1 MDIIKTNGKG
11 SLIVISGPTCAGKG
25 TICRELLSRNNNI
38 WRSISYT
45 SRPMRGNEV
54 NGVDYYFVTKEEFE
68 EKINNG
74 EMLEYAQVHYND
86 YYGTPKSHINEKI
99 DQGIDVILEI
109 DIQGAIQIK
118 EKVSEAIFIFIL
130 APSMEEIRN
139 RLIKR
144 GFENNEQMIER
155 FKTAYREINEL
166 TKYNYVVVNDDLD
179 EAVKKVESIIISE
192 KCRVDRIED
201 VYLSNEEEV
210 IHELLVDKNFKN
222 EEINFLI

>member
-1 MDIIKTNGKG
+1 MNIIKTNGKG

-25 TICRELLSRNNNI
+25 TICRELLKKNNNI

-45 SRPMRGNEV
+45 SRPIRGNEV
-54 NGVDYYFVTKEEFE
+54 DGVDYYFVTKEEFE
-68 EKINNG
+68 KKINDG

-86 YYGTPKSHINEKI
+86 YYGTPKSHIKEKL
-99 DQGIDVILEI
+99 DAGIDVILEI

-130 APSMEEIRN
+130 APSMEEIKN

-144 GFENNEQMIER
+144 GFENNDQMIER

-179 EAVKKVESIIISE
+179 DAVRKVESIIISE

-210 IHELLVDKNFKN
+210 IHELLVDKDLKN
-222 EEINFLI
+222 EEIDI

>member
-25 TICRELLSRNNNI
+25 TICKKLLELNKNI

-54 NGVDYYFVTKEEFE
+54 NGVDYFFVTKEEFE
-68 EKINNG
+68 NKINNG
-74 EMLEYAQVHYND
+74 EMLEYAQVHYSD
-86 YYGTPKSHINEKI
+86 YYGTPREHIKEKL
-99 DQGIDVILEI
+99 DSGIDVLLEI
-109 DIQGAIQIK
+109 DIQGALQIK
-118 EKVSEAIFIFIL
+118 EKVKEAIFIFIL

-166 TKYNYVVVNDDLD
+166 TKYNYVVVNDDLN
-179 EAVKKVESIIISE
+179 EAVSKVNSIITSE
-192 KCRVDRIED
+192 KCRVDRIEN

-210 IHELLVDKNFKN
+210 IHELLVGKNLKN
-222 EEINFLI
+222 EDINL

>member
-1 MDIIKTNGKG
+1 MNIIKTNGKG

-25 TICRELLSRNNNI
+25 TICRELLKKNNNI

-45 SRPMRGNEV
+45 SRPIRGNEV
-54 NGVDYYFVTKEEFE
+54 DGVDYYFVTKEEFE
-68 EKINNG
+68 KKINDG

-86 YYGTPKSHINEKI
+86 YYGTPKSHIKEKL
-99 DQGIDVILEI
+99 DAGIDVILEI

-130 APSMEEIRN
+130 APSMEEIKN

-144 GFENNEQMIER
+144 GFENNDQMIER

-166 TKYNYVVVNDDLD
+166 TKYNYVVVNDVLD
-179 EAVKKVESIIISE
+179 EAVTKVNSIIISE

-210 IHELLVDKNFKN
+210 IHELLVDKDLKN
-222 EEINFLI
+222 EEIDI

>member
-45 SRPMRGNEV
+45 SRPIRGNEV
-54 NGVDYYFVTKEEFE
+54 DGVDYYFVTKEEFE

-86 YYGTPKSHINEKI
+86 YYGTPKSHIKEKL

-222 EEINFLI
+222 EEINF

>member
-1 MDIIKTNGKG
+1 MDIVKTNGRG

-45 SRPMRGNEV
+45 SRPIRGNEV

-68 EKINNG
+68 EKIQNG

-86 YYGTPKSHINEKI
+86 YYGTPKSHIKEKL
-99 DQGIDVILEI
+99 DAGIDVILEI

-118 EKVSEAIFIFIL
+118 EKVNEAIFIFIL

-144 GFENNEQMIER
+144 GFENNDQMIER

-166 TKYNYVVVNDDLD
+166 TKYNYVVVNDVLED
-179 EAVKKVESIIISE
+179 AVKKVESIIISE

-210 IHELLVDKNFKN
+210 IHELLVDKNLKN
-222 EEINFLI
+222 GEIDI

>member
-1 MDIIKTNGKG
+1 MDIIKTSGKG

-25 TICRELLSRNNNI
+25 TICKELLKINKNI
-38 WRSISYT
+38 WHSISYT

-54 NGVDYYFVTKEEFE
+54 NGVDYYFVSKEEFE
-68 EKINNG
+68 NKINNG

-86 YYGTPKSHINEKI
+86 YYGTPREHIKEKL
-99 DQGIDVILEI
+99 DAGIDVLLEI

-118 EKVSEAIFIFIL
+118 EQVKEAIFIFIL
-130 APSMEEIRN
+130 APSMEEIKN

-144 GFENNEQMIER
+144 GFENNDQMIER

-166 TKYNYVVVNDDLD
+166 TKYNYVVVNDVLED
-179 EAVKKVESIIISE
+179 AVNKVNSIIISE

-210 IHELLVDKNFKN
+210 IHELLVDKKLKN
-222 EEINFLI
+222 EEINL

>member
-45 SRPMRGNEV
+45 SRPIRGNEV
-54 NGVDYYFVTKEEFE
+54 DGVDYYFVTKEEFE

-86 YYGTPKSHINEKI
+86 YYGTPKSHIKEKL

-210 IHELLVDKNFKN
+210 IHEFLVNKNLKN
-222 EEINFLI
+222 ENINL

>member
-1 MDIIKTNGKG
+1 MNIIKTNGKG

-25 TICRELLSRNNNI
+25 TICKELLKINKNI

-45 SRPMRGNEV
+45 SRPIRGNEV
-54 NGVDYYFVTKEEFE
+54 DGVDYFFVTKEEFE
-68 EKINNG
+68 NKIKNG

-86 YYGTPKSHINEKI
+86 YYGTPREHIKEKL
-99 DQGIDVILEI
+99 DSGIDVILEI

-118 EKVSEAIFIFIL
+118 EKVKEAIFIFIL

-144 GFENNEQMIER
+144 GYENNDQMIER

-166 TKYNYVVVNDDLD
+166 TKYNYVVVNDDLN
-179 EAVKKVESIIISE
+179 EAVNKVNSIIISE

-210 IHELLVDKNFKN
+210 IHEFLVDKDLKN
-222 EEINFLI
+222 EDINI

>member
-1 MDIIKTNGKG
+1 MNIIKTNGKG

-25 TICRELLSRNNNI
+25 TICKELLKINKNI

-45 SRPMRGNEV
+45 SRPMRGKEV
-54 NGVDYYFVTKEEFE
+54 DGVDYYFVTKEEFE
-68 EKINNG
+68 EKIKND

-86 YYGTPKSHINEKI
+86 YYGTPRSHIKEKLES
-99 DQGIDVILEI
+99 GMDVLLEI

-118 EKVSEAIFIFIL
+118 EKVKEAIFIFIL

-144 GFENNEQMIER
+144 GYENNEQMIER

-179 EAVKKVESIIISE
+179 EAVNKVNSIIISE
-192 KCRVDRIED
+192 KCRVDRIEE

-210 IHELLVDKNFKN
+210 IHELLVDKDLKN
-222 EEINFLI
+222 EEINI

>member
-1 MDIIKTNGKG
+1 MDIVKTNGRG

-45 SRPMRGNEV
+45 SRPIRGNEV

-68 EKINNG
+68 EKIQNG

-86 YYGTPKSHINEKI
+86 YYGTPKSHIKEKL
-99 DQGIDVILEI
+99 DAGIDVILEI

-118 EKVSEAIFIFIL
+118 EKVNEAIFIFIL

-144 GFENNEQMIER
+144 GFENNDQMIER

-166 TKYNYVVVNDDLD
+166 TKYNYVVVNDVLED
-179 EAVKKVESIIISE
+179 AVKKVESIIISE

-210 IHELLVDKNFKN
+210 IHELLVDKNLKN
-222 EEINFLI
+222 EEIDI

>member
-54 NGVDYYFVTKEEFE
+54 DGVDYYFVTKEEFE

-86 YYGTPKSHINEKI
+86 YYGTPKSHIKEKL
-99 DQGIDVILEI
+99 DQGIDVILERYTSSI
-109 DIQGAIQIK
+109 LSTRHF
-118 EKVSEAIFIFIL
+118 SE
-130 APSMEEIRN
+130 
-139 RLIKR
+139 
-144 GFENNEQMIER
+144 
-155 FKTAYREINEL
+155 
-166 TKYNYVVVNDDLD
+166 
-179 EAVKKVESIIISE
+179 IIIDST
-192 KCRVDRIED
+192 
-201 VYLSNEEEV
+201 
-210 IHELLVDKNFKN
+210 
-222 EEINFLI
+222 FLTASSKSSLTTT

>member
-1 MDIIKTNGKG
+1 MDIIKTKSKG

-25 TICRELLSRNNNI
+25 TICKELLKINKNI
-38 WRSISYT
+38 WPSISYT
-45 SRPMRGNEV
+45 SRPKRDYET
-54 NGVDYYFVTKEEFE
+54 NGKEYFFVSKEEFE
-68 EKINNG
+68 KKIENG

-86 YYGTPKSHINEKI
+86 YYGTPKSHIKEKL
-99 DQGIDVILEI
+99 DAGIDVLLEI

-144 GFENNEQMIER
+144 GCENEDQMIER

-166 TKYNYVVVNDDLD
+166 TKYNYVVVNDELD
-179 EAVKKVESIIISE
+179 VAVNKVNSIIISE

-201 VYLSNEEEV
+201 VYLSNEEEI
-210 IHELLVDKNFKN
+210 IHEFLVNKDLENK
-222 EEINFLI
+222 EIEI

>member
-1 MDIIKTNGKG
+1 MDIVKTNGRG

-25 TICRELLSRNNNI
+25 TICRELLSRNDNI

-45 SRPMRGNEV
+45 SRPIRGNEV

-68 EKINNG
+68 EKIQNG

-86 YYGTPKSHINEKI
+86 YYGTPKSHIKEKL
-99 DQGIDVILEI
+99 DAGIDVILEI

-118 EKVSEAIFIFIL
+118 EKVNEAIFIFIL

-144 GFENNEQMIER
+144 GFENNDQMIER

-166 TKYNYVVVNDDLD
+166 TKYNYVVVNDVLED
-179 EAVKKVESIIISE
+179 AVKKVESIIISE

-210 IHELLVDKNFKN
+210 IHELLVDKNLKN
-222 EEINFLI
+222 GEIDI